1 LHKPKTVGIIGGL
14 QTKTKQMSN
23 HKYRFFHT
31 FGICLGLVCLSF
43 FSSITTIADSTNST
57 NFQLQGGVL
66 NSNPVVNSSSFSIP
80 CGGVVQGL
88 GVSQSGGYSI
98 TPGLPCNLVTTLVS
112 FKYIP
117 EKRIPIPDEN
127 KDISV
132 IQVSLRPL
140 GSLTNGGPIYTT
152 PLSLNLETDSNG
164 DSTSSFSV
172 TAPEG
177 SYDFAIKTQTH
188 LTLKLP
194 QVALVPGTMNLDFSQ
209 GNVMFGKAGDVNLT
223 TIGDDTINSLDL
235 GTLLPL
241 LGTGNYRSDLNQDTT
256 INSLDIGI
264 MINNL
269 NQNGE

>member
-1 LHKPKTVGIIGGL
+1 MFNHLH
-14 QTKTKQMSN
+14 
-23 HKYRFFHT
+23 RFFLT
-31 FGICLGLVCLSF
+31 FGVCLVLTCLNFLTLSVPVF
-43 FSSITTIADSTNST
+43 AANST
-57 NFQLQGGVL
+57 NFQIQGGVL
-66 NSNPVVNSSSFSIP
+66 NTNPVVNSTSFSIP

-98 TPGLPCNLVTTLVS
+98 TPGLACNLVTTTVS

-117 EKRIPIPDEN
+117 EKRIPIPDAN

-140 GSLTNGGPIYTT
+140 GSIINGGPLYTT
-152 PLSLNLETDSNG
+152 PLSLNLETDFAGN
-164 DSTSSFSV
+164 STSTFSM

-177 SYDFAIKTQTH
+177 NYDFAIKTQTH
-188 LTLKLP
+188 LTLKLAN
-194 QVALVPGTMNLDFSQ
+194 VALVSGAMSLDFSQ
-209 GNVMFGKAGDVNLT
+209 GEVMFGKAGDVNLT
-223 TIGDDTINSLDL
+223 TLGDDTVNSLDL

-241 LGTGNYRSDLNQDTT
+241 LGTGNYRNDLNQDTT